1 MSCIFVPCGG
11 RRLRVLLSHVSASSS
26 SSSSSSDVRS
36 RVTPAEWRLRE
47 DLAAAYHI
55 AAQKGWDELVYN
67 HITVRVNDDD
77 DSDDAAGTRPP
88 EFLINPFG
96 LSFAEV
102 TASSLVKIDLEG
114 RVVDPGSTGRPVNV
128 AGFVIHSA
136 VHAARDDLHCVWH
149 THHSPTVAVSAM
161 KAGFLPLSQE
171 ACIIMPRMSAKT
183 HPFEG
188 IAVDTG
194 ERERI
199 VAALDGKRIFL
210 RNKRS
215 TVYVGGASS
224 DIEATAA
231 ASFRNPPKFMSFTES
246 RARDAEY
253 ETEALLDHLF
263 YHPNTAPFISHLLIQ
278 RMVTSNPS
286 PRYVEAV
293 ARAFMAGTHDA
304 TGIGSGEYGDLKA
317 AVAAILLDPE
327 ARAA

>member
-1 MSCIFVPCGG
+1 MSCIFVPFPDPPSPTACGG

-55 AAQKGWDELVYN
+55 AAKEGWDELIYN

-77 DSDDAAGTRPP
+77 DGDDAAGTRPP

-199 VAALDGKRIFL
+199 VAALDGKQCVLLQNHGVVCGGR
-210 RNKRS
+210 
-215 TVYVGGASS
+215 TVQ
-224 DIEATAA
+224 EA
-231 ASFRNPPKFMSFTES
+231 FWNV
-246 RARDAEY
+246 
-253 ETEALLDHLF
+253 HL
-263 YHPNTAPFISHLLIQ
+263 
-278 RMVTSNPS
+278 
-286 PRYVEAV
+286 V
-293 ARAFMAGTHDA
+293 ARAAEIQCEAMRAVGGRLSELHQPPPLVVEQTVTRAEKAFEAQGNADWGKLEFA
-304 TGIGSGEYGDLKA
+304 A
-317 AVAAILLDPE
+317 AVRKLSGSF
-327 ARAA
+327 RA